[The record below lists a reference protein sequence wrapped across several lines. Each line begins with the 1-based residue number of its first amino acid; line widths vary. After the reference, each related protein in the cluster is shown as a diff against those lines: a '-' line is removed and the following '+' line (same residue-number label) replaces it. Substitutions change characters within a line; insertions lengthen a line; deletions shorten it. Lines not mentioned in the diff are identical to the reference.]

1 MWNRK
6 ELKEKAK
13 VAFKANYWKTV
24 AVSLLFVIVG
34 GGASYVTF
42 SNNSTGNSE
51 VTTQVSGLSQ
61 GELVAIILAVLGGI
75 ALVGTVMFVVKLLL
89 LNPLSVGCQKFFK
102 ENAEFPAEFS
112 EIGAGFREKYGNVV
126 LTMFLQDLFL
136 GLWTLLFIVPGI
148 IKMYSYRMVPFILAD
163 NPEMSSTDIITK
175 SREMMNGHKWDAFVL
190 DLSFLGWLIL
200 SALTCGILSIFYVN
214 PYIFETNA
222 ELYLALKNE
231 Q

>member
-13 VAFKANYWKTV
+13 IAFKANYWKTV
-24 AVSLLFVIVG
+24 LVSFILVIVG
-34 GGASYVTF
+34 GGAGYVTF
-42 SNNSTGNSE
+42 SNNSASTND
-51 VTTQVSGLSQ
+51 VTTQVNGFSQ
-61 GELVAIILAVLGGI
+61 GELLAILLAVLGGI
-75 ALVGTVMFVVKLLL
+75 ALIGTVMFVVKLLL

-102 ENAEFPAEFS
+102 ENAEFPADLN

-126 LTMFLQDLFL
+126 LTIFLQNLFL
-136 GLWTLLFIVPGI
+136 ALWTMLFIIPGI
-148 IKMYSYRMVPFILAD
+148 VKSYSYRMVPFILAD

-200 SALTCGILSIFYVN
+200 SGMTAGILAVFYVD
-214 PYIFETNA
+214 PYIFQTNA
-222 ELYLALKNE
+222 ELYLALKGE
-231 Q
+231 